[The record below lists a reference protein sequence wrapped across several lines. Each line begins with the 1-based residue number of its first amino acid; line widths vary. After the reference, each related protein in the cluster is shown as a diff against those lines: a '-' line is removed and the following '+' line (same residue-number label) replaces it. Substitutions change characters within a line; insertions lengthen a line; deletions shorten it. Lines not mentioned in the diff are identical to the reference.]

1 MQKTQTKCEVECK
14 AAINW
19 LYNNKVIVK
28 TDKFRV
34 VPLDKSR
41 SDDAG
46 TEVETGN
53 EKIKF
58 SSWGSY

>member
-1 MQKTQTKCEVECK
+1 MKCEAECEVE
-14 AAINW
+14 INW

-41 SDDAG
+41 SDSTS
-46 TEVETGN
+46 TEVETGS

-58 SSWGSY
+58 SSWSSY